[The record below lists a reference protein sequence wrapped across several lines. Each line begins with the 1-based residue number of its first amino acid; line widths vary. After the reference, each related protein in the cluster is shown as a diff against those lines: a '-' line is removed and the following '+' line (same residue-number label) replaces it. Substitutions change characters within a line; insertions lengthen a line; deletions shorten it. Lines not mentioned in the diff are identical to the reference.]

1 MIGLDTNVVVRYLTQ
16 DDHKQS
22 QIVTRLMEKTLS
34 SDEPGFISLV
44 VLAEVVWVLT
54 SLYSVD
60 RASVSEIVSGLLTTE
75 QLRVENAELVWR
87 AKRRYEASKADFSDA
102 LIAECAVAAGC
113 KRAVTFDRSAAAT
126 SGFDLLT

>member
-16 DDHKQS
+16 DDPKQS

-75 QLRVENAELVWR
+75 QLRVENAELVWQ

>member
-60 RASVSEIVSGLLTTE
+60 RAGVSEIVSGLLTTE
-75 QLRVENAELVWR
+75 QLRVENAELVWQ